1 MGVFINAWKIA
12 DLRKK
17 MLFTIF
23 IIIIFRLGS
32 HIFVP
37 FITPGAMGAL
47 LGGDG
52 TLFQTFDIITGGG
65 LGRGTLFAMSI
76 TPYINASIIM
86 QLLTVAIPALE
97 RMQKEGEEGQKKIN
111 KIIKL
116 LALGIGLFQATAFY
130 FVLANMRNIPVYEDG
145 VAVGTVPYAL
155 THAAG
160 GGFYGFIEMIVII
173 GCFTAGASL
182 IIWLGEQIT
191 DKGIGNGI
199 SMVLFAGIM
208 SGIPGEIIG
217 LVRQV
222 TAARG
227 WQDVVF
233 VPLILAIY
241 VVMIGF
247 VVHMTNA
254 ERRIP
259 VQYAKRQVGRK
270 MYGGQSS
277 HIPIKVAMSGVMP
290 IIFAMSIMTL
300 PQTILH
306 FFGINH
312 QTATGFWRR
321 FFEVFNSTSWIYAFF
336 YFLLIIGFNY
346 FYVAVQYNPVEIAN
360 NLKKNNGAIPGYR
373 PGKPTSDFIH
383 NSLSKVTFIGAI
395 FLGIVA
401 IFPIAFTN
409 ITRYAGAGGG
419 QGIVG
424 LSLGGTTVLIV
435 VGVALETI
443 RTLESQMMMRH
454 HKGFLE

>member
-1 MGVFINAWKIA
+1 MFSVFFNAWKIH
-12 DLRKK
+12 DLRRKI
-17 MLFTIF
+17 LFTIF
-23 IIIIFRLGS
+23 IIIIFRIGS
-32 HIFVP
+32 YIFVP
-37 FITPGAMGAL
+37 FITPGAMEGM

-52 TLFQTFDIITGGG
+52 SLGQFLGQITGGA
-65 LGRGTLFAMSI
+65 LERGTLFAMSI
-76 TPYINASIIM
+76 TPYINASIIT

-111 KIIKL
+111 KIVKS
-116 LALGIGLFQATAFY
+116 LALGIGVFQASAFY
-130 FVLANMRNIPVYEDG
+130 FALSQMTLANGEPALAYTEG
-145 VAVGTVPYAL
+145 VSGIL
-155 THAAG
+155 T
-160 GGFYGFIEMIVII
+160 MITII

-191 DKGIGNGI
+191 DRGIGNGI
-199 SMVLFAGIM
+199 SMILFAGII
-208 SGIPGEIIG
+208 SGVPNEVYG
-217 LVRQV
+217 LFLEMTTGR
-222 TAARG
+222 
-227 WQDVVF
+227 WQNVVF
-233 VPLILAIY
+233 VPLILLIY
-241 VVMIGF
+241 IAMIAF
-247 VVHMTNA
+247 VVLMTNA

-290 IIFAMSIMTL
+290 IIFAMSIMSL
-300 PQTILH
+300 PQTVLH
-306 FFGINH
+306 FFGINW
-312 QTATGFWRR
+312 QSEGFWGGFLRA
-321 FFEVFNSTSWIYAFF
+321 FNSTSWIYAFF

-383 NSLSKVTFIGAI
+383 NSLSKITFIGAI

-401 IFPIAFTN
+401 VFPIAFSN
-409 ITRYAGAGGG
+409 ITAYTGHRIA
-419 QGIVG
+419 G

-435 VGVALETI
+435 VGVALETM